1 MKSDSQGNNEPGTP
15 SPSPFEYP
23 GDTVYK
29 ESRTTH
35 LEKRLDKM
43 LLDMQVSL
51 SVQKPCCIK
60 QSGA

>member
-1 MKSDSQGNNEPGTP
+1 MRFTKKSDSQSNNKSGTS
-15 SPSPFEYP
+15 SPLEYP
-23 GDTVYK
+23 GDTDYK

-51 SVQKPCCIK
+51 SVQKP
-60 QSGA
+60 